1 MRVSDLEPVI
11 IDRLNQAKALSVY
24 TDETYDDLEFQLE
37 LAVRCITKLSKKLH
51 RDITVDTI
59 YYDFLEDAVQPLT
72 TIHLG
77 MDKGKIYRTTD
88 DIAHSGPCSS
98 AGGITRTQDKLKGI
112 IEAVERSEELRIA
125 EFIMDNMSKD
135 GGNTDE

>member
-1 MRVSDLEPVI
+1 MRMSDIDDVI
-11 IDRLNQAKALSVY
+11 IERLNTAKKLSVY
-24 TDETYDDLEFQLE
+24 TEETTDDLEFQLE

-51 RDITVDTI
+51 RDITIDTI
-59 YYDFLEDAVQPLT
+59 YYDFLDDAVQPLT

-88 DIAHSGPCSS
+88 DLAHSGPCSS
-98 AGGITRTQDKLKGI
+98 AGGITRTQDKIKGI

-125 EFIMDNMSKD
+125 EFIMDNMSE
-135 GGNTDE
+135 GGKTDE

>member
-1 MRVSDLEPVI
+1 MRMSDIDDVI
-11 IDRLNQAKALSVY
+11 IERLNTAKKLSVY
-24 TDETYDDLEFQLE
+24 TEETTDDLEFQLE

-59 YYDFLEDAVQPLT
+59 YYDFLDDAVQPLT

-88 DIAHSGPCSS
+88 DLAHSGPCSS
-98 AGGITRTQDKLKGI
+98 AGGITRTQDKIKGI
-112 IEAVERSEELRIA
+112 IEAVERSEELRMA
-125 EFIMDNMSKD
+125 EFIMDNMSE
-135 GGNTDE
+135 GGAADE

>member
-1 MRVSDLEPVI
+1 MKMSDLDDI
-11 IDRLNQAKALSVY
+11 IIERLNKAKEISVY
-24 TDETYDDLEFQLE
+24 TEEPEDDLEFQLE

-51 RDITVDTI
+51 RDITIDTI
-59 YYDFLEDAVQPLT
+59 YYDFLDDEVQPLT

-98 AGGITRTQDKLKGI
+98 AGGITRTQDKIKGI
-112 IEAVERSEELRIA
+112 IGAVERSEELRIA
-125 EFIMDNMSKD
+125 EFIMENMCK
-135 GGNTDE
+135 GGAADE

>member
-1 MRVSDLEPVI
+1 MRMSDIDDVI
-11 IDRLNQAKALSVY
+11 IERLNTAKKLSVY
-24 TDETYDDLEFQLE
+24 TEETTDDLEFQLE

-59 YYDFLEDAVQPLT
+59 YYDFLDDAVQPLT

-98 AGGITRTQDKLKGI
+98 AGGITRTQDKIKGI
-112 IEAVERSEELRIA
+112 IEAVERSEDLRMA
-125 EFIMDNMSKD
+125 EFIMDNMSK
-135 GGNTDE
+135 GGTDDE

>member
-1 MRVSDLEPVI
+1 MRMSDIDDVI
-11 IDRLNQAKALSVY
+11 IERLNTAKKLSVY
-24 TDETYDDLEFQLE
+24 TEETTDDLEFQLE

-59 YYDFLEDAVQPLT
+59 YYDFLDDEVQPLT

-88 DIAHSGPCSS
+88 DLAHSGPCSS
-98 AGGITRTQDKLKGI
+98 AGGITRTQDKIKGI
-112 IEAVERSEELRIA
+112 IEAVERSEELRMA
-125 EFIMDNMSKD
+125 EFIMDNMSK
-135 GGNTDE
+135 GGASDE

>member
-1 MRVSDLEPVI
+1 MRMSDIDDVI
-11 IDRLNQAKALSVY
+11 IERLNTAKKLSVY
-24 TDETYDDLEFQLE
+24 TEETTDDLEFQLE

-51 RDITVDTI
+51 RDITIDTI
-59 YYDFLEDAVQPLT
+59 YYDFLDDAVQPLT

-98 AGGITRTQDKLKGI
+98 AGGITRTQDKIKGI
-112 IEAVERSEELRIA
+112 IEAVERSEELRMA
-125 EFIMDNMSKD
+125 EFIMDNMSK
-135 GGNTDE
+135 GGADDE

>member
-1 MRVSDLEPVI
+1 MRMSDLDDVI
-11 IDRLNQAKALSVY
+11 IERLNTAKKLSVY
-24 TDETYDDLEFQLE
+24 TEEATDDLEFQLE

-59 YYDFLEDAVQPLT
+59 YYDFLDDAVQPLT

-98 AGGITRTQDKLKGI
+98 AGGITRTQDKIKGI
-112 IEAVERSEELRIA
+112 IEAVERSEELRMA
-125 EFIMDNMSKD
+125 EFIMDNMSK
-135 GGNTDE
+135 GGASDE

>member
-1 MRVSDLEPVI
+1 MRMSDIDDVI
-11 IDRLNQAKALSVY
+11 IERLNTAKKLSVY
-24 TDETYDDLEFQLE
+24 TEETTDDLEFQLE

-59 YYDFLEDAVQPLT
+59 YYDFLDDAVQPLT

-98 AGGITRTQDKLKGI
+98 AGGITRTQDKIKGI
-112 IEAVERSEELRIA
+112 IEAVERSEELRMA
-125 EFIMDNMSKD
+125 EFIMDNMSK
-135 GGNTDE
+135 GGASDE